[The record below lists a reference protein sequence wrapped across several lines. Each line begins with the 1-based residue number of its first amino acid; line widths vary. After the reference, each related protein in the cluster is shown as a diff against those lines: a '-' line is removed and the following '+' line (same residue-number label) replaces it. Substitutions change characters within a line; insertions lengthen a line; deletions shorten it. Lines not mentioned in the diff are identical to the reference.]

1 MGNMTTASNR
11 MMESSQSSS
20 SSSSRTSE
28 KSNFNY
34 PLGLNMGS
42 SWESGWSPAFNS
54 EVKEDD
60 SHMKISLDT
69 SQYKPEDLKVSVN
82 NGIVTVH
89 GNYEEKDDSGSKIV
103 MRRFSKTFTL
113 PARVKEEEISS
124 SLSSDG
130 VLTIT
135 APKQNLA

>member
-1 MGNMTTASNR
+1 
-11 MMESSQSSS
+11 MMESSRSSS

-42 SWESGWSPAFNS
+42 NWESGWSPAFNS

-82 NGIVTVH
+82 NGIVTVQ
-89 GNYEEKDDSGSKIV
+89 GNYEEKDDSGSNSDEKIFQNIYSSRSCQG
-103 MRRFSKTFTL
+103 RR
-113 PARVKEEEISS
+113 
-124 SLSSDG
+124 
-130 VLTIT
+130 
-135 APKQNLA
+135 NLL

>member
-1 MGNMTTASNR
+1 MTTASSNR

-20 SSSSRTSE
+20 SSSSSRTSK

-34 PLGLNMGS
+34 PLGNMGS

-82 NGIVTVH
+82 NGIVTVQ
-89 GNYEEKDDSGSKIV
+89 GNYEEKDESGSKMV
-103 MRRFSKTFTL
+103 LRRFSKTFTL
-113 PARVKEEEISS
+113 PACVKEEEISS
-124 SLSSDG
+124 NLSSDG

-135 APKQNLA
+135 APKQNLALN

>member
-1 MGNMTTASNR
+1 
-11 MMESSQSSS
+11 MMESSRSSSS

-60 SHMKISLDT
+60 SQMKICLDT

-82 NGIVTVH
+82 NGIVTVQ
-89 GNYEEKDDSGSKIV
+89 GNYDDDYEEKDDSGSKMV

-124 SLSSDG
+124 NLSSDG

-135 APKQNLA
+135 APKQNLALN

>member
-1 MGNMTTASNR
+1 

-20 SSSSRTSE
+20 SSSSRISE

-54 EVKEDD
+54 ED
-60 SHMKISLDT
+60 
-69 SQYKPEDLKVSVN
+69 
-82 NGIVTVH
+82 
-89 GNYEEKDDSGSKIV
+89 KDDSCSKIV

-124 SLSSDG
+124 
-130 VLTIT
+130 
-135 APKQNLA
+135 N